1 MSLNEKKIDDAMD
14 GQVSVSEKKDLDKIG
29 SQDDS
34 KDEESYDVVEGRTYA
49 TDEELETLRH
59 VSGSI
64 PLRCWLVAVVEL
76 AERFSYYGLS
86 TPFQNYMQN
95 GPEDEPSGVLR
106 LGNSDATALSY
117 FFQFWCYVTP
127 IFGAWISDSFL
138 GKYNAICVFCGVY
151 IVGILVLFVTAIP
164 SVADHSTSL
173 GGYVAAII
181 IIGVATGGVK
191 SNVSPLIA
199 DQVPKEK
206 PFIKITKK
214 GEKVVVDPA
223 LTIQNVF
230 MIFYWMINIGSLSL
244 VATTQLEKH
253 VGFWAAFLLPFCF
266 FWIAVAALILGRNQ
280 YVKVPVGDKI
290 ISKCF
295 RILFIGM
302 KNKFK
307 MDSAKPSVNPDAGY
321 PWNDH
326 FVEEVKRALAA
337 CKLFCFYPIYWLVYG
352 QMVNNFVSQAGMMEL
367 HNLPNDILQ
376 VVNSLALIVFVPLCD
391 RLFYPFIRR
400 FTPLKSI
407 SRIFFG
413 FMWAA
418 LAMVYAA
425 VLQYFIY
432 QQGPCYDMP
441 KACGPEY
448 NTIPNHIHVG
458 LQTPAYVFIGLSEI
472 FANITGLE
480 YAYTKAPTSMK
491 AFITSLYLFTNA
503 IGSALGIAL
512 SPTAENPKF
521 VWTYSG
527 LAVSC
532 FLAGC
537 LFWLIFHHYNDK
549 ENEMN
554 QLDYEK
560 DEADNGIVPVSSI
573 ARSLKSV

>member
-1 MSLNEKKIDDAMD
+1 M
-14 GQVSVSEKKDLDKIG
+14 SEKNIENENTDTKVSFEQKVPDFAAVKED
-29 SQDDS
+29 QTS
-34 KDEESYDVVEGRTYA
+34 KSDESYDVIEGKVYA
-49 TDEELETLRH
+49 SDEEVETLRH

-64 PLRCWLVAVVEL
+64 PLRCWLVAIVEL

-95 GPEDEPSGVLR
+95 GPKDEPPGKLS
-106 LGNSDATALSY
+106 LGNNDATALSY

-127 IFGAWISDSFL
+127 ILGAWISDTYT
-138 GKYNAICVFCGVY
+138 GKYNAICIFCGIY
-151 IVGILVLFVTAIP
+151 IVGILILFVTALP
-164 SVADHSTSL
+164 SVATHSVSL
-173 GGYVAAII
+173 GGYITAII

-206 PFIKITKK
+206 PFIKVLKS

-230 MIFYWMINIGSLSL
+230 MIFYWMINVGSLSL

-266 FWIAVAALILGRNQ
+266 FWIAVVALILGRNQ
-280 YVKVPVGDKI
+280 YIKVPVGDRI

-295 RILFIGM
+295 RVCFISL
-302 KNKFK
+302 KNKFNIEA
-307 MDSAKPSVNPDAGY
+307 AKPSVKPQASY
-321 PWNDH
+321 PWDDH
-326 FVEEVKRALAA
+326 FVEEVKRSLYA

-376 VVNSLALIVFVPLCD
+376 VVNSLSLIVFVPICD
-391 RLFYPFIRR
+391 RLLYPLIRK
-400 FTPLKSI
+400 FTPFKSI
-407 SRIFFG
+407 TRIFFG
-413 FMWAA
+413 FMWAT

-441 KACGPEY
+441 KQCAEKFR
-448 NTIPNHIHVG
+448 TIPNHIHVG

-480 YAYTKAPTSMK
+480 YAYTKAPTRMK

-503 IGSALGIAL
+503 IGSAIGIAL
-512 SPTAENPKF
+512 SPTSENPKF
-521 VWTYSG
+521 VWSYTG
-527 LAVSC
+527 LAVAC

-537 LFWLIFHHYNDK
+537 IFWLVFHHYNDK
-549 ENEMN
+549 ENELN
-554 QLDYEK
+554 QLDYKKE
-560 DEADNGIVPVSSI
+560 DNTDIVPISSI
-573 ARSLKSV
+573 SRSLRSV